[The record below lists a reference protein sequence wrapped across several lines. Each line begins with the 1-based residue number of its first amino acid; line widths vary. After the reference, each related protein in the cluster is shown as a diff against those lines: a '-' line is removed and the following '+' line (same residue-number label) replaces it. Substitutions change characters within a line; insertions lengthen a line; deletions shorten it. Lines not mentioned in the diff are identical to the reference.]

1 MAQLTA
7 QIVSHDEEFKRQ
19 AAQLLR
25 ACGIPIGIVEGRGSA
40 DGSHPDV
47 AVVDLRHDAS
57 SGMAAIER
65 LRAGAASMSIFAIAQ
80 TAEPDL
86 ILGAMRAGAN
96 EFFAWPPAAET
107 FDEALRRT
115 AARRAAAPSSSSPG
129 HRASRTSRA
138 RWRNRSTAR
147 CARPPCGARP

>member
-19 AAQLLR
+19 ASQLLR

-40 DGSHPDV
+40 DGSHPDLT
-47 AVVDLRHDAS
+47 VVDLRHDAS

-65 LRAGAASMSIFAIAQ
+65 LRAGAAGMSIFAIAQ
-80 TAEPDL
+80 NAEPDL

-96 EFFAWPPAAET
+96 EFFPWVPGGQTQQSRSMEESFHA
-107 FDEALRRT
+107 ALRKT
-115 AARRAAAPSSSSPG
+115 AMRREA
-129 HRASRTSRA
+129 
-138 RWRNRSTAR
+138 
-147 CARPPCGARP
+147 GARQPCATHVFLGAKGGAGTTTVSAV